1 MQPHYVSRSAIERDN
16 ACPRSRFWNTVYAG
30 IGLEPTGTSEDLII
44 GTALHAGAEIL
55 WKSGEI
61 LAALAH
67 MQSVSEYDQLSDMWR
82 FWVEAAL
89 CAYHK
94 VRHSRMRK
102 TWDVMDVETEVTY
115 VLGKSKL
122 GKPLVLLAKPD
133 LMLIHK
139 LTKMV
144 RYVEFKSTRIMDD
157 RFMKSWTKAVQLA
170 AGQLCYEELGI
181 IVDQVQ
187 VAFWCKGVKADGYFR
202 TPFLSAWRTQKP
214 ENDRTNDALEYTW
227 EYAST
232 RPQKWKGW
240 ERFNVWE
247 SNFTPQEWIDKLA
260 DEVWEKELP
269 ETPELVFD
277 PEQRKDWAIQVMYR
291 EGTIADA
298 ATRHH
303 ELATLSHDRLAQGED
318 TADYERRQRDLLNEH
333 FPQHT
338 KQCEPAMGYP
348 CPFLAICWN
357 PTIAKA
363 PTATGLYKYRAPHH
377 AIEARALG
385 VEE

>member
-16 ACPRSRFWNTVYAG
+16 ACPRSRYWNTVYAG

-44 GTALHAGAEIL
+44 GTALHAGAESL
-55 WKSGEI
+55 WKTGDI
-61 LAALAH
+61 LIAIAH
-67 MQSVSEYDQLSDMWR
+67 MQAVPEYDQLSEMWR
-82 FWVEAAL
+82 YWVEAAL

-94 VRHSRMRK
+94 VRHARLRK

-115 VLGKSKL
+115 LLGTSL
-122 GKPLVLLAKPD
+122 QGKPLVLLSKPD

-157 RFMKSWTKAVQLA
+157 RFMRSWTKAVQLA
-170 AGQLCYEELGI
+170 AGQLCYAERGI
-181 IVDQVQ
+181 TVDQVQ
-187 VAFWCKGVKADGYFR
+187 VAFWCKGVKCEGYVR
-202 TPFLSAWRTQKP
+202 TPFLSAWR
-214 ENDRTNDALEYTW
+214 RTDGVEEYS
-227 EYAST
+227 AS

-247 SNFTPQEWIDKLA
+247 SGISPQDWIDKLP

-277 PEQRKDWAIQVMYR
+277 PQQRADWAAQVAYR
-291 EGTIADA
+291 EGEIADA
-298 ATRHH
+298 ATRSH
-303 ELATLSHDRLAQGED
+303 ELAAVSVRNSAWEIEHRALM
-318 TADYERRQRDLLNEH
+318 NEH
-333 FPQHT
+333 FPQHF
-338 KQCEPAMGYP
+338 KQCEPAMGFP

-357 PTIAKA
+357 PTIEKS
-363 PTATGLYKYRAPHH
+363 PTANGLYKYRAPHH